1 MCVSGRCHCGG
12 LDLLALAE
20 IQGKNEACPKLS
32 STSGFTVVHCT
43 QWDIAGKI
51 LSSLLLN
58 PMGISGKI
66 CKSLGK
72 QLAVPKNLEENNQF
86 HEAAKSLGWF
96 MLGIQVGSWLEY
108 TLHWLMPENRAAAR
122 DGWTLVGRVWLSQI
136 GPKTFQP
143 TKVQPEKSRLWSS
156 MPMENGKMVGE
167 QPKSMHF
174 VFKSLLSTQEPVFFL
189 RNKIMIATCQNL
201 FA

>member
-32 STSGFTVVHCT
+32 STLRFTVVHCT

-72 QLAVPKNLEENNQF
+72 QLAVPKNLEENNQY

-108 TLHWLMPENRAAAR
+108 T
-122 DGWTLVGRVWLSQI
+122 
-136 GPKTFQP
+136 
-143 TKVQPEKSRLWSS
+143 
-156 MPMENGKMVGE
+156 
-167 QPKSMHF
+167 
-174 VFKSLLSTQEPVFFL
+174 
-189 RNKIMIATCQNL
+189 
-201 FA
+201 

>member
-1 MCVSGRCHCGG
+1 MCVSGRCRCGG

-51 LSSLLLN
+51 LSSLLFN

-108 TLHWLMPENRAAAR
+108 TLVDAGKQGSSQGWVDASGQSLTFTNWAENFPTDQSPAR
-122 DGWTLVGRVWLSQI
+122 
-136 GPKTFQP
+136 
-143 TKVQPEKSRLWSS
+143 EKSVVVVNADGKW
-156 MPMENGKMVGE
+156 ENGW
-167 QPKSMHF
+167 
-174 VFKSLLSTQEPVFFL
+174 
-189 RNKIMIATCQNL
+189 RATEINALCV
-201 FA
+201 